1 MKAIVRET
9 YGSPDVLE
17 LRDIDIPEIGAPNL
31 EAGDARK
38 SVFGSLHILTSGLAG
53 RKLSALNTSS
63 RSSQDV
69 LEPYIYAT
77 PWITLSAERPLEAHV
92 PGTVLIH

>member
-1 MKAIVRET
+1 LRADVPVGSGGQRENSIKAIVRET
-9 YGSPDVLE
+9 YGSPDILE

-63 RSSQDV
+63 R
-69 LEPYIYAT
+69 
-77 PWITLSAERPLEAHV
+77 
-92 PGTVLIH
+92 